1 MVAPQRPPPA
11 GPAPQWSGPQ
21 VSRPLLLGGMAALIL
36 IVAVVLTVVVLR
48 SQAGSSGE
56 RADTG
61 QPTAAPHL
69 LPSELVLVLS
79 DLPGYMVRP
88 TDSPSS
94 NSATTAESRF
104 QSSGPPARIVNSLA
118 DVSYNDQSAAEQYQS
133 VRNAHLAGKLQETA
147 APALGQSAS
156 MFKNEQ
162 TSVLLWREGSVV
174 CQISA
179 SATVT
184 NEELVM
190 LGQKQDARV
199 RTALKG
205 R

>member
-1 MVAPQRPPPA
+1 V
-11 GPAPQWSGPQ
+11 SG
-21 VSRPLLLGGMAALIL
+21 PLLLGGMAALIL
-36 IVAVVLTVVVLR
+36 IIALVLTVVVLR

-61 QPTAAPHL
+61 QPTAASKL
-69 LPSELVLVLS
+69 RPSALVLALS
-79 DLPGYMVRP
+79 DLPGYMVKP

-94 NSATTAESRF
+94 NSATTAEARF
-104 QSSGPPARIVNSLA
+104 QSSGPPTRVVNSLA

-133 VRNAHLAGKLQETA
+133 VRNTHLSGRLQETA
-147 APALGQSAS
+147 APALGQTAS
-156 MFKNEQ
+156 LLKNDQ

-184 NEELVM
+184 DEELVA

-199 RTALKG
+199 RAALKS